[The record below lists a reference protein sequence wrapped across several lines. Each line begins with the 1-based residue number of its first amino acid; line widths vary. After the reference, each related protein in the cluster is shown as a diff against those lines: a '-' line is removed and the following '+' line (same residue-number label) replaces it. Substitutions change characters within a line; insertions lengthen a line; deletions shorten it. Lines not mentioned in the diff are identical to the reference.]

1 MTKFTTT
8 ERCPVLARE
17 ITRKGDRFELGS
29 RIYELRRVSTLDR
42 PGLVVLEVYNET
54 LDFDVALQ
62 IPVAETVHLITQTV
76 KEV

>member
-17 ITRKGDRFELGS
+17 ITRPGDRFEYGS
-29 RIYELRRVSTLDR
+29 CEYKLKRVCTLDR

-54 LDFDVALQ
+54 LDFNVALQ
-62 IPVAETVHLITQTV
+62 LPVAETVHLITQTI